1 MVDSRCV
8 DYVRANKD
16 KYPLEAIK
24 QALAKSGV
32 AAPDIEEAVRLAAG
46 TSPYSHPGA
55 PVRHS
60 YPLADPN
67 AGFGAAVG
75 LCVKT
80 LPFIG
85 LRLGLLVGFTIA
97 AVVWFFITLTL
108 AAFAA
113 RAGGMIGLFVYLIAF
128 GGPAGLFYWFKR
140 YVLYML
146 EMAHVAVLTRLIT
159 HGELEPGK
167 DQISYGK
174 DTVAASFG
182 EVNLLLVLQSLVNGV
197 VSAFMGTVDWLT
209 HLLPLPGLGGVMSV
223 LHQIMRYAT
232 RYVDDAIFSYNLARG
247 DENQWRSSKDGLIY
261 YAQNWKP
268 VIKTAVVAFV
278 IEHAVSF
285 AGFMAVF
292 LPTLLVAG
300 HMPRLGGA
308 LILAAILL
316 AGSVKSAV
324 LRPLFST
331 MVMLS
336 FHKAVQNQ
344 PIDEQLDA
352 TLTSA
357 SDKFRD
363 LTERAKNW
371 AGRQAPL
378 PSPAGR

>member
-1 MVDSRCV
+1 
-8 DYVRANKD
+8 
-16 KYPLEAIK
+16 
-24 QALAKSGV
+24 
-32 AAPDIEEAVRLAAG
+32 
-46 TSPYSHPGA
+46 
-55 PVRHS
+55 
-60 YPLADPN
+60 
-67 AGFGAAVG
+67 
-75 LCVKT
+75 
-80 LPFIG
+80 
-85 LRLGLLVGFTIA
+85 
-97 AVVWFFITLTL
+97 
-108 AAFAA
+108 
-113 RAGGMIGLFVYLIAF
+113 
-128 GGPAGLFYWFKR
+128 
-140 YVLYML
+140 
-146 EMAHVAVLTRLIT
+146 
-159 HGELEPGK
+159 
-167 DQISYGK
+167 
-174 DTVAASFG
+174 
-182 EVNLLLVLQSLVNGV
+182 
-197 VSAFMGTVDWLT
+197 
-209 HLLPLPGLGGVMSV
+209 MSV